1 MKILSFTHPQVVAN
15 PYEFLFSAEH
25 KGRYFEEWLE
35 PNSCGAPLTFIVEK
49 NTMQDNGAK
58 QLFGSNHSSKYLTFC
73 NRFSTTWG
81 WV

>member
-49 NTMQDNGAK
+49 KHNA
-58 QLFGSNHSSKYLTFC
+58 
-73 NRFSTTWG
+73 R
-81 WV
+81 